1 MGCDM
6 STVVS
11 LDQETLALLG
21 SCAEFRSIS
30 REEMLREAI
39 VGASEYDRKFRASV
53 EADLR
58 DIAEGREI
66 SSEQMENEAQDL
78 LE

>member
-11 LDQETLALLG
+11 PDQETLALLG
-21 SCAEFRSIS
+21 SGAEFRSIS